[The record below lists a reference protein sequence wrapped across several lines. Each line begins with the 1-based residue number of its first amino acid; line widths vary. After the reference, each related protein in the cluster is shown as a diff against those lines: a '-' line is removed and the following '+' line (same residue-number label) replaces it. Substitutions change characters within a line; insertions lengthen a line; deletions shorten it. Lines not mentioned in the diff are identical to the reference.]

1 MKNFLKKIYFI
12 IRDAK
17 FEVYKYFIFP
27 MMFDKTYKTFSEYKI
42 KSIEETA
49 KELLNTNKS
58 IGRFGDGELSW
69 MFGRNNGI
77 NNFQQLSKELSDRL
91 IEVFNSDD
99 DNFMVTL
106 PDAMKYADKNN
117 FTSDSMNFWKWY
129 LIKNKKRLL
138 NNLNPNKVYYN
149 TSVTRPYM
157 DYNYNKIANLTYGVL
172 KEIWNDKKILIIE
185 GSESRLGV
193 TNSLFDNAKEIKR
206 IECPS
211 TNAFEAYDKIFSYA
225 NDFLNANDDYLTLV
239 SLGPTATILSYD
251 LFKNNHRCID
261 IGHIDVEYEWYLM
274 GAKEKVNLPYKYVNE
289 VNGGHSSLPVNDSKY
304 FEQIIKNI
312 D

>member
-1 MKNFLKKIYFI
+1 MKNLLKKIYFI

-17 FEVYKYFIFP
+17 FEAYKYLIFP
-27 MMFDKTYKTFSEYKI
+27 MMFDKTYKEFSDYKI
-42 KSIEETA
+42 KSIEDTA
-49 KELLNTNKS
+49 KELLNTDKS

-77 NNFQQLSKELSDRL
+77 NNFEQLSEKLSERL
-91 IEVFNSDD
+91 AEVFNSNDEG
-99 DNFMVTL
+99 FMVTL
-106 PDAMKYADKNN
+106 PDAMSYADENK

-138 NNLNPNKVYYN
+138 SHLNSNTVYYN

-157 DYNYNKIANLTYGVL
+157 DYNYNKIADVTYKII

-193 TNSLFDNAKEIKR
+193 TNSLFDNAKDIKR

-211 TNAFEAYDKIFSYA
+211 TNAFEAYDKIFDYA
-225 NDFLNANDDYLTLV
+225 NRFLKVHDDYLTLI

-251 LFKNNHRCID
+251 LFKNGHRSID

-289 VNGGHSSLPVNDSKY
+289 VNGGHSSLPVKDSKY
-304 FEQIIKNI
+304 LNEIVKQIH
-312 D
+312 